1 MNLRFVEAF
10 YWVASLKSVSR
21 AAEKLFLTQ
30 SAMSSR
36 IATLEEELGILL
48 LDRRDKQFKLTVAGA
63 RFLVYAE
70 KLLALQREVKAE
82 MGSGAP
88 MAVSMRIGAI
98 ESVLHSWLIPWLEK
112 LRTDHPGLELE
123 LTVETTPILMDQ
135 IQRGTLDL
143 VFAALPA
150 SSDGVRNHALKPM
163 DMAFVGNPL
172 LHKKRNYRLGELAEM
187 ELLTFQ
193 KGSQPHV
200 TLLDLFKQNRLE
212 PKKVHA
218 ISSISAMVQ
227 LVQGGFGVA
236 LLPRAAVQ
244 RLTGFASLKLL
255 TCDQKLKALPIHAS
269 YRTDPTSSS
278 VETVVKSALEF
289 AGGALDVS
297 RNVSVHSLKSPARV
311 SAKSTTASTKTVRSK
326 PFKINKKGASG

>member
-10 YWVASLKSVSR
+10 YWVATLKSISR
-21 AAEKLFLTQ
+21 AAEKLYLTQ

-36 IATLEEELGILL
+36 IATLEDELGILL
-48 LDRRDKQFKLTVAGA
+48 LDRRDKQFKLTGAGA
-63 RFLVYAE
+63 RFLQYAE

-82 MGSGAP
+82 MGSGQT

-112 LRTDHPGLELE
+112 LRADYPGLELE
-123 LTVETTPILMDQ
+123 LTVETTPILIEQM
-135 IQRGTLDL
+135 QRGTLDL
-143 VFAALPA
+143 AFAVLPA
-150 SSDGVRNHALKPM
+150 SAEGVRNHALPSM
-163 DMAFVGNPL
+163 EMVFVGHPDL
-172 LHKKRNYRLGELAEM
+172 QKKKNYRLDELAGM

-200 TLLDLFKQNRLE
+200 TLLDLFRTHRME

-236 LLPRAAVQ
+236 LLPRAAVE
-244 RLTGFASLKLL
+244 RLTGFARLKPL
-255 TCDQKLKALPIHAS
+255 TCDAKLQSLPIHAS
-269 YRTDPTSSS
+269 YRTDPSSKT
-278 VETVVKSALEF
+278 VETVVQSAVAF
-289 AGGALDVS
+289 AGNRKNAPKGRQKAL
-297 RNVSVHSLKSPARV
+297 
-311 SAKSTTASTKTVRSK
+311 
-326 PFKINKKGASG
+326 